1 MSEGFIEA
9 IQKAFDIRLQQFGI
23 ANAIQI
29 ALENINAPTNT
40 AIPYLA
46 GYCLPAAV
54 DQADLYFSE
63 RRSGIYQID
72 INYAQSVGSGPSNRV
87 ADLLNVAFKPESTLT
102 RTPVCITIERV
113 VPGPLIVSNG
123 WANRPLSV
131 YWSTYTERL

>member
-1 MSEGFIEA
+1 MAEGFIEA
-9 IQKAFDIRLQQFGI
+9 IQKAFDIKLQQFGA

-54 DQADLYFSE
+54 DLADLYFSE

-72 INYAQSVGSGPSNRV
+72 INYAQSVGSGPSNRM
-87 ADLLNVAFKPESTLT
+87 ADLLNKAFAPGINLV
-102 RTPVCITIERV
+102 RDPVCIEISSV
-113 VPGPLIVSNG
+113 VPGPLIVNGG
-123 WANRPLSV
+123 WAKRPLTV
-131 YWSTYTERL
+131 NWSTYTRRL

>member
-1 MSEGFIEA
+1 MAEGAIEA
-9 IQKAFDIRLQQFGI
+9 IQKAFDIRLQQFGT

-72 INYAQSVGSGPSNRV
+72 INYAQSVGSGPSNRM
-87 ADLLNVAFKPESTLT
+87 ADLLNVAFKPDSSLT
-102 RTPVCITIERV
+102 RGSVCITITSV
-113 VPGPLIVSNG
+113 VPGPLIVG
-123 WANRPLSV
+123 
-131 YWSTYTERL
+131 

>member
-9 IQKAFDIRLQQFGI
+9 IQKAFDIRLQQFGTT
-23 ANAIQI
+23 NAIQI
-29 ALENINAPTNT
+29 ALENINAPTNP

-72 INYAQSVGSGPSNRV
+72 INYAQSVGSGPSNRM
-87 ADLLNVAFKPESTLT
+87 ADLLNVAFKPDSTLT
-102 RTPVCITIERV
+102 RTPVCITITSV
-113 VPGPLIVSNG
+113 SPGPLIVQNG
-123 WANRPLSV
+123 WAKRPLTIN
-131 YWSTYTERL
+131 WITHTTRL